1 MGLKTVASLGK
12 EKYERI
18 GSTKAKE
25 ILRGMDYITRS
36 KLKAE
41 ARNLG
46 TGKVS
51 VLNFIKHINKTHGS
65 VAASKLINATQKHFN
80 HGVDEAAKKR
90 NINRVRLQ
98 RTEEETKD
106 VKRGDFISQL
116 AGGRKV
122 ESYGVRS
129 SIKDEHGTMKDL
141 KVVGWGKKG
150 DRVGGFA
157 KQNYDNNSS
166 NKPAP
171 SQAPSIGTKP
181 IGFI

>member
-25 ILRGMDYITRS
+25 ILQGMDYITRS

-65 VAASKLINATQKHFN
+65 VAASKLISATQKHFN
-80 HGVDEAAKKR
+80 DGIEEAAKKR
-90 NINRVRLQ
+90 NINRVRRQ
-98 RTEEETKD
+98 RTEEEFEPMSKGA
-106 VKRGDFISQL
+106 VFNKQY
-116 AGGRKV
+116 AGGRSV
-122 ESYGVRS
+122 ESHGVR
-129 SIKDEHGTMKDL
+129 HGTMEDL
-141 KVVGWGKKG
+141 GVSWNKTGGKI
-150 DRVGGFA
+150 GGFA
-157 KQNYDNNSS
+157 SQYKDSKLP

-171 SQAPSIGTKP
+171 SQMPSTGTRP
-181 IGFI
+181 IGL